1 MEPPLKCWEQL
12 HGSPSSTM
20 RPGSK
25 PTSMPSGILIY
36 PAVWPRQTWSENTP
50 TLQTD
55 RTGQDRQTDRQ
66 TDRRRS

>member
-1 MEPPLKCWEQL
+1 MEPPLKWGTT
-12 HGSPSSTM
+12 GSPSSTM
-20 RPGSK
+20 RPGPR
-25 PTSMPSGILIY
+25 PTSMPSGILIH

-66 TDRRRS
+66 TDDGLIA